1 MKFKYFKIGYSY
13 IDVRDGVIHSTMSVV
28 SSSPDEAVKYVREL
42 YLPIESFHLESVE
55 VIE

>member
-1 MKFKYFKIGYSY
+1 MKFKCFKIWYSY
-13 IDVRDGVIHSTMSVV
+13 IDVRDGVTHSTMSVV
-28 SSSPDEAVKYVREL
+28 SSNPDEAVKYVREL